1 MTIMGT
7 NCHCRMHYSF
17 LDLKE
22 HHSHELSEF
31 CQDSKLSICIVIIQ
45 SDCVLSV
52 HVNNAQQGKKYL
64 NKMFSMK
71 QNDNKNCVNFCVFSI
86 F

>member
-7 NCHCRMHYSF
+7 NCHCHMHYSL

-31 CQDSKLSICIVIIQ
+31 CQDSKLSICIVI
-45 SDCVLSV
+45 SV
-52 HVNNAQQGKKYL
+52 CS
-64 NKMFSMK
+64 FSACK
-71 QNDNKNCVNFCVFSI
+71 QCTARKEIFEQDVFHEAK
-86 F
+86 